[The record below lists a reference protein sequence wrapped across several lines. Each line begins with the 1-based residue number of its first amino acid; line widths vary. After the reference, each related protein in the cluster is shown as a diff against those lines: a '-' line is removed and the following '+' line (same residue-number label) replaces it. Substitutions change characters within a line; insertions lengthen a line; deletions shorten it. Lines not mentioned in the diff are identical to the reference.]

1 MTNFERIKEMSVEE
15 LAYFLHSVNLSLSD
29 VMESGKEFYTD
40 NDIIDWLERD
50 DTQ

>member
-29 VMESGKEFYTD
+29 VMKSGKGFYTD
-40 NDIIDWLERD
+40 NDIIDWLENEI
-50 DTQ
+50 TP